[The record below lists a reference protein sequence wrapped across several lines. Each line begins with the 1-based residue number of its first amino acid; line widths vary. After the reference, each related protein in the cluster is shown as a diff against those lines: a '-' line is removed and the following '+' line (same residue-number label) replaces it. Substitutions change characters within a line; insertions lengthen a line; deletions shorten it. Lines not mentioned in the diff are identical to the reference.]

1 LPEYNEYKKAM
12 KKNILIVLAVI
23 VSFIAFFV
31 SYVQLSWDKVYDAPY
46 PEISASTDPKIIAR
60 GKYLVFG
67 PARCATC
74 HVPMDKI
81 VEVDKGLEI
90 PLSGGWE
97 LTIPVGTFRAPNI
110 TPDKETGIG
119 NLSDKELARTMRYS
133 VGHDGRVNF
142 PFMPFQEMSD
152 EDLTAVISYL
162 RSQEPVKH
170 EVERSEYTFPG
181 KILSA
186 FGLVPPVQPKS
197 PPPESVAIDATIEYG
212 AYLAH
217 SVADCAGCHTKRD
230 QETGE
235 PTGAPSAGGW
245 HLPPDPLSKGYS
257 FVTPNLTP
265 DKETGI
271 MAYWDEAVFIN
282 RFRAGRVYEGS
293 PMPWGAFSRMN
304 EVELKAIYRYLK
316 SLDPVSNKI
325 EKVAYA
331 PGEEG
336 PQ

>member
-1 LPEYNEYKKAM
+1 M
-12 KKNILIVLAVI
+12 KKVIFIVFTVTAL
-23 VSFIAFFV
+23 FV
-31 SYVQLSWDKVYDAPY
+31 GYVQLSWDKVYEAPY
-46 PEISASTDPKIIAR
+46 PEISASTDPTLISR

-74 HVPMDKI
+74 HVPMDRI
-81 VEVDKGLEI
+81 VEVDAGLEI

-97 LTIPVGTFRAPNI
+97 LTIPLGTFRAPNI

-119 NLSDKELARTMRYS
+119 NLSDKELARIMRYS
-133 VGHDGRVNF
+133 VGHDGRVIF
-142 PFMPFQEMSD
+142 PFMPYQEMSD

-170 EVERSEYTFPG
+170 ELERSTFTFLG
-181 KILSA
+181 KVLSA
-186 FGLVPPVQPKS
+186 FGLVSPVQPKGV
-197 PPPESVAIDATIEYG
+197 PPDSVVIDTTIEYG
-212 AYLAH
+212 SYLAN
-217 SVADCAGCHTKRD
+217 SVSDCAGCHTQRD
-230 QETGE
+230 QKTGE
-235 PTGAPSAGGW
+235 PIGAPSAGGW
-245 HLPPDPLSKGYS
+245 YLPPDAQSKGYS

-271 MAYWDEAVFIN
+271 MAHWNEAIFIS
-282 RFRAGRVYEGS
+282 RFRVGRLYEGS

-304 EVELKAIYRYLK
+304 DVELKAIYRYLK

-325 EKVAYA
+325 EKVVYG
-331 PGEEG
+331 PGEAV

>member
-1 LPEYNEYKKAM
+1 MNKIIQI
-12 KKNILIVLAVI
+12 ILAAIVLL
-23 VSFIAFFV
+23 IALFA
-31 SYVQLSWDKVYDAPY
+31 SYVQFSWDKVYDAPY
-46 PEISASTDPKIIAR
+46 PEISASTDPALIAR

-97 LTIPVGTFRAPNI
+97 LTIPAGTFRAPNI

-119 NLSDKELARTMRYS
+119 NLSDQELARIMRYS
-133 VGHDGRVNF
+133 VGNNGRVIF
-142 PFMPFQEMSD
+142 PFMPFQEMSG

-162 RSQEPVKH
+162 RSQQPVKH
-170 EVERSEYTFPG
+170 EVERSKFTFLG
-181 KILSA
+181 KVLST
-186 FGLVPPVQPKS
+186 FGLVPPVQPNS

-212 AYLAH
+212 AYLAN
-217 SVADCAGCHTKRD
+217 SVSDCAGCHTQRD
-230 QETGE
+230 QKTGE
-235 PTGAPSAGGW
+235 PIGAPSAGGW
-245 HLPPDPLSKGYS
+245 YLPAGIQSNGFS

-265 DKETGI
+265 DEETGI
-271 MAYWDEAVFIN
+271 MAGWNETAFIS
-282 RFRAGRVYEGS
+282 RFRAGRIYAGS

-325 EKVAYA
+325 EKVVYA
-331 PGEEG
+331 PGEEV

>member
-1 LPEYNEYKKAM
+1 MTKI
-12 KKNILIVLAVI
+12 ILVMLAAIV
-23 VSFIAFFV
+23 FFV

-46 PEISASTDPKIIAR
+46 PEISASTDPTLIAR

-90 PLSGGWE
+90 PLIGGWE

-119 NLSDKELARTMRYS
+119 NLSDRELARTMRFS
-133 VGHDGRVNF
+133 VNHDGRVNF
-142 PFMPFQEMSD
+142 PFMPFQDMSD

-162 RSQEPVKH
+162 RTQEPVKH
-170 EVERSEYTFPG
+170 VVERSKYTFLG

-186 FGLVPPVQPKS
+186 FGRVPPVQPKS
-197 PPPESVAIDATIEYG
+197 SPPKSVTIDATVEYG
-212 AYLAH
+212 AYLAN
-217 SVADCAGCHTKRD
+217 SLSDCAGCHTKRD
-230 QETGE
+230 QKTGE
-235 PTGAPSAGGW
+235 PIGVPSAGGW
-245 HLPPDPLSKGYS
+245 HLPPDSQSKGYS

-265 DKETGI
+265 DEVTGI
-271 MAYWDEAVFIN
+271 MANWNETVFIS
-282 RFRAGRVYEGS
+282 RFRAGRIYEGS

-325 EKVAYA
+325 EKVVYA
-331 PGEEG
+331 PGEEV